1 MRLKVGFYE
10 MPIAYEHP
18 LILICLCPSVQ
29 NHGIRFEGL
38 FVVHRCSC
46 QRNGTGFKDAGTGCQ
61 RSGSQHQRAS
71 GGSCN
76 AGLGPVRHGGLG
88 HADPWSPS
96 GSGSSRR
103 CRESAE
109 AGTGSGDICVTLFL
123 SPHLPFSL
131 SLLRCKH
138 FICNNHPLWT
148 FLFFVPSVPAWYCP
162 VRSVRV
168 KLFLLPQ
175 PSWGINIYLYQ
186 QSELVTGITAQ
197 YHAHHLH
204 WRCFFSPQCHHQ
216 APCAVNCYSD

>member
-1 MRLKVGFYE
+1 MRLKVGFYG
-10 MPIAYEHP
+10 MPIAFEHP

-29 NHGIRFEGL
+29 NRSFFFFDGL

-103 CRESAE
+103 RRESAE
-109 AGTGSGDICVTLFL
+109 AGTGSGDICVTFFL
-123 SPHLPFSL
+123 SAHLPFSL
-131 SLLRCKH
+131 PLLTCKH
-138 FICNNHPLWT
+138 FICNNHPLCT
-148 FLFFVPSVPAWYCP
+148 FLFFVPFVPAWYSP

-175 PSWGINIYLYQ
+175 PSWGINI
-186 QSELVTGITAQ
+186 
-197 YHAHHLH
+197 
-204 WRCFFSPQCHHQ
+204 
-216 APCAVNCYSD
+216 